1 MIVGSFLSRLIIYVS
16 QLPPLCLV
24 LLVPPVVSPS
34 FGIPRSPEPLPWVV
48 WGSGDHGDWARA
60 RTLADVSARSPSQTS
75 FRRLSLDPEAL
86 ARACASAV
94 GGANQ
99 GLGLSIQPPSPIS
112 HGVQGH
118 SLAAGRLPHNP
129 LGKGPAPRWGL
140 SSLGEAGSWAGR
152 RQPRPSVGSS
162 QSIGSMGWPEPSSGS
177 RWRLGS

>member
-1 MIVGSFLSRLIIYVS
+1 MFPSVLPSASSFCCPLLFPQVLASPDPQSRCPGSCGEAETMKTG
-16 QLPPLCLV
+16 Q
-24 LLVPPVVSPS
+24 
-34 FGIPRSPEPLPWVV
+34 G
-48 WGSGDHGDWARA
+48 RA
-60 RTLADVSARSPSQTS
+60 RTLADVSARSSPSQTS

-94 GGANQ
+94 GGASQ

-140 SSLGEAGSWAGR
+140 SSLGAAGSWAGR